1 MTNDVKT
8 EPCLKGLTPACF
20 RAHPD
25 YAKRVFA
32 YRLMLVLLPSFALK
46 RLPKLK
52 AILLKIPLPVIPG
65 VLALP
70 DDISVSVTPAG
81 VVVVSE
87 ITFPE
92 PIPTPVEPTPTPV
105 EPTPTP
111 VEPTPTPTPEP
122 VVPPIYIPPWEPG
135 PIITSQPTQEE
146 DAVPAILKAK
156 IDISTAADIEV
167 IAAVATRK
175 ISISSIVFTVAGET
189 NITLKSGATAI
200 SGAMDFGGTN
210 EPMGMSHG
218 MGDMPLQ
225 TAAGEAFVIA
235 NSIAVQVSGWV
246 TYFLS

>member
-1 MTNDVKT
+1 MNDAKT
-8 EPCLKGLTPACF
+8 EPCLKGLTENCF
-20 RAHPD
+20 RVHPAF
-25 YAKRVFA
+25 AKRVFA
-32 YRLMLVLLPSFALK
+32 YRLLMLLIGGETLK
-46 RLPKLK
+46 RLQT
-52 AILLKIPLPVIPG
+52 IPG
-65 VLALP
+65 GIFQRLLITLP
-70 DDISVSVTPAG
+70 EIPSPAELVPITVSPIQPLYIS
-81 VVVVSE
+81 
-87 ITFPE
+87 
-92 PIPTPVEPTPTPV
+92 
-105 EPTPTP
+105 
-111 VEPTPTPTPEP
+111 
-122 VVPPIYIPPWEPG
+122 PWEPG

-225 TAAGEAFVIA
+225 TVAGEAFVIS
-235 NSIAVQVSGWV
+235 NSIAVQVSGWI